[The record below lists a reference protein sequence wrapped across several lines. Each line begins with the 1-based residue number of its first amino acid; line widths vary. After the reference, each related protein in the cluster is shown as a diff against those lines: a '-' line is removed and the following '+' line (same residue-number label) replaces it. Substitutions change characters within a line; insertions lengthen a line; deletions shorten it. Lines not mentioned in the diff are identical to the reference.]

1 MKITTLEPW
10 NYSNFCTSMQQF
22 INQTEDKLNRIA
34 FELLDYNSD
43 GEISEVDLFV
53 GLTLQDQVSLIP

>member
-1 MKITTLEPW
+1 MV
-10 NYSNFCTSMQQF
+10 QF
-22 INQTEDKLNRIA
+22 INQGADNLNRIA

-53 GLTLQDQVSLIP
+53 GLTLQDQVIFKHNSRLSAVTS